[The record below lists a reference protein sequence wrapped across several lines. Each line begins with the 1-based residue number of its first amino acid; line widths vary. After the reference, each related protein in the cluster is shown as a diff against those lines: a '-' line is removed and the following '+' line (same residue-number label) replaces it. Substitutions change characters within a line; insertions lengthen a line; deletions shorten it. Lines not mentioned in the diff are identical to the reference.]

1 MWIAWLGNLLC
12 LYTTLDSPL
21 SETCIN
27 FVEKSELCWL
37 CSLCCDFSSDYCQH
51 ITAQVN
57 WSRLFDRYWTGIEEG
72 LHPSQRFCQISQNP
86 VKLLS
91 DFTLPSQ
98 KTSNSAD
105 LWEHHQIIKTAK
117 RQKNDRTSILPRDK
131 AKRDCINQCHSL
143 KLNWLRSFW
152 HVLFLYLFFVLM
164 LINVSLFF
172 NIIPYLI

>member
-1 MWIAWLGNLLC
+1 MWRSQNYA
-12 LYTTLDSPL
+12 DSAHCFVTSLVIPVNILPL
-21 SETCIN
+21 
-27 FVEKSELCWL
+27 KSIEVSYL
-37 CSLCCDFSSDYCQH
+37 
-51 ITAQVN
+51 
-57 WSRLFDRYWTGIEEG
+57 TGIKQE
-72 LHPSQRFCQISQNP
+72 LNPSQRFCQISQNP

-117 RQKNDRTSILPRDK
+117 WQKNDRTSILRRVK